1 MGFIGFCWALAMLTY
16 VQGLKKAKSYY
27 SKSNTESIIL
37 FQSSKLDALD
47 GVNYARS
54 TMDLK
59 MEVVAPR
66 TM

>member
-1 MGFIGFCWALAMLTY
+1 MQDWRRIIAVTRLNIQTLGATQLTARKDGKTVLY
-16 VQGLKKAKSYY
+16 V
-27 SKSNTESIIL
+27 
-37 FQSSKLDALD
+37 KLDALD